1 MKILLTL
8 LMLLSPLAYSVK
20 TGIATSGTIG
30 SNAIDTTSI
39 SNPVVTAALPPATVY
54 RINSSFVATSE
65 MKILLTLLML
75 LSPLAYSADTPNG
88 AVSEFTANEE
98 LILYTVAGGDYPLKQ
113 T

>member
-1 MKILLTL
+1 
-8 LMLLSPLAYSVK
+8 
-20 TGIATSGTIG
+20 
-30 SNAIDTTSI
+30 
-39 SNPVVTAALPPATVY
+39 
-54 RINSSFVATSE
+54 

-98 LILYTVAGGDYPLKQ
+98 LILYTVAGGSAAVTTGLLIDVVSIALLPIVPHILIGLFHILTDYPLKQ

>member
-1 MKILLTL
+1 MGYEAGEFT
-8 LMLLSPLAYSVK
+8 P
-20 TGIATSGTIG
+20 
-30 SNAIDTTSI
+30 
-39 SNPVVTAALPPATVY
+39 
-54 RINSSFVATSE
+54 FATSE

-98 LILYTVAGGDYPLKQ
+98 LILYTVAGVVLRLPPDYLL